1 VGFLD
6 SPRRRRRLLRL
17 AIVLV
22 VLTAVGVVSALF
34 WNTGKPI
41 GTSTTPDTEAV
52 EVPAEQHQV
61 RLTAATRREVH
72 VALTRFVAT
81 AVTRRNVAASFGLVT
96 PKLRAGMSRKEWER
110 GDIPVYPYP
119 ARRDVEISR
128 FVGSFRDD
136 VLLDVLLQPRPG
148 AKTGPVAFEVEMKAV
163 GSGSHRRW
171 LVDSFVPSAAFAPA
185 SAQPAKPA
193 KPAAPTKPKIQTTA
207 RGPDYGEGHL
217 SARWILL
224 PVLILALILLVP
236 LGFGLRSWYIARR
249 AAREFARERPLPPL
263 RRD

>member
-1 VGFLD
+1 MGFLD

-22 VLTAVGVVSALF
+22 VLAAVGVVAALF

-41 GTSTTPDTEAV
+41 GTSTTPETQGV
-52 EVPAEQHQV
+52 EVPAEQREV
-61 RLTAATRREVH
+61 RLTAATKREVH
-72 VALTRFVAT
+72 AVLTRFVAT

-96 PKLRAGMSRKEWER
+96 PKLREGMSRSEWALGE
-110 GDIPVYPYP
+110 IPIYPYP
-119 ARRDVEISR
+119 ARHEVEISR
-128 FVGSFRDD
+128 YVGSFRND

-148 AKTGPVAFEVEMKAV
+148 AKAGPVAFEVELKAV
-163 GSGSHRRW
+163 GSGARRHW

-193 KPAAPTKPKIQTTA
+193 APAKPKIQTTA
-207 RGPDYGEGHL
+207 RGPGYGAGHL
-217 SARWILL
+217 STRWFLV

-236 LGFGLRSWYIARR
+236 LGLAVRSWLVGRR
-249 AAREFARERPLPPL
+249 AAREYARERPLPPL
-263 RRD
+263 KRD